1 MPDPTSADRVIA
13 LVTYAAQPALS
24 ADDQLLAIALEA
36 RGARAI
42 PVVWSAPDTDWARFA
57 AIIVRS
63 SWDYFLRPA
72 EFLGWVD
79 HLEAVGARVFNEPRT
94 LRWNADK
101 TYLRDLEARGVPV
114 IPTRWI
120 DAGAPASLREIRLG
134 TGWSE
139 LVVKPT
145 ISGGAHQTWRASP
158 GDEAT
163 DDARLGAM
171 AANTAVMVQ
180 PLVDVVAD
188 DGEWSLVFVDGA
200 FSHAVLKRP
209 RSGDFRVQIEH
220 GGSFEPVTPTP
231 HVIEQAET
239 AIRAAPTSGMPPL
252 YARVDGC
259 IVNGELLLMEL
270 ELLEPALFLGT
281 SAGAADRLA
290 DAVLAR
296 LR

>member
-1 MPDPTSADRVIA
+1 MPDPIVAGRVIA
-13 LVTYAAQPALS
+13 LVTYAAQPALT
-24 ADDQLLAIALEA
+24 ADDQLLAAALEA

-42 PVVWSAPDTDWARFA
+42 PVVWSAPDADWASFA
-57 AIIVRS
+57 AIVVRS

-72 EFLGWVD
+72 EFLGWVG
-79 HLEAVGARVFNEPRT
+79 HLEAVGARVFNEPDM
-94 LRWNADK
+94 LRWNAEK

-139 LVVKPT
+139 LVVKPV
-145 ISGGAHQTWRASP
+145 ISGGAYQTWRASP

-171 AANTAVMVQ
+171 AADTAVMVQ

-220 GGSFEPVTPTP
+220 GGTFEPVTPTP
-231 HVIEQAET
+231 HVIGQAES
-239 AIRAAPTSGMPPL
+239 AIRAAPTSSMPPL

-259 IVNGELLLMEL
+259 IVDGELLLMEL

-281 SAGAADRLA
+281 CDGAADRLA
-290 DAVLAR
+290 EALLAR
-296 LR
+296 VR